1 MGQLLDFVC
10 RRGVWMLVVASV
22 LATLMIDSRD
32 RGDSQSLALE
42 SEASAAPAS
51 VLSDRT
57 DSGAS
62 GRVSASAGSDSD
74 LGSMHGPE
82 ASMLSEANPLP
93 PLAQRR
99 LVSFI
104 AERYGVEQPDAR
116 SFVALASRVGQ
127 EVLLDPLLLL
137 AVIAVESR
145 FDPFAQSRRG
155 AQGLMQIR
163 THLHVQR
170 FERFGG
176 REAAFDPAAN
186 VRVGAELLKDM
197 LSREGST
204 AAALKAYVGAA
215 NRPHDS
221 GYGARVLE
229 TRALLAEAA
238 TGAAPLAL
246 LSGDRST
253 NGPGRGAL
261 F

>member
-10 RRGVWMLVVASV
+10 RRGLWLLVVTSV
-22 LATLMIDSRD
+22 VATLMLDARD
-32 RGDSQSLALE
+32 RGDSLSHRVEDQTSA
-42 SEASAAPAS
+42 ASASA
-51 VLSDRT
+51 LSDRIA
-57 DSGAS
+57 SGAGVRS
-62 GRVSASAGSDSD
+62 SAFADGD
-74 LGSMHGPE
+74 LGVSSTPDPA
-82 ASMLSEANPLP
+82 ASMLSDADPLP

-104 AERYGVEQPDAR
+104 AERYGVEKPDAR

-163 THLHVQR
+163 THLHVER

-229 TRALLAEAA
+229 TRAMLAEAA

-246 LSGDRST
+246 RSGDRAAIGS
-253 NGPGRGAL
+253 GGAL